1 MLTYSDFYDMSV
13 YANDNW
19 RGKFTPKEIACNAE
33 DLFMEYKE
41 SLLLKELTSPIKS
54 LVTKLK
60 DDVVE
65 NAIASCEEPDVIYW
79 LSELNGIGNKE
90 KPDRRI
96 YFKNGSVYMKDG
108 LARMFEN
115 KNGTPKTIDLL

>member
-41 SLLLKELTSPIKS
+41 SLLLKELTHPVKS
-54 LVTKLK
+54 FVTKLNEDVK
-60 DDVVE
+60 EGAVAPCEEDDVT
-65 NAIASCEEPDVIYW
+65 YW
-79 LSELNGIGNKE
+79 LESLRKI
-90 KPDRRI
+90 
-96 YFKNGSVYMKDG
+96 
-108 LARMFEN
+108 A
-115 KNGTPKTIDLL
+115 